1 MGTASRKKTYRPA
14 GCTAVIAWLPTEIRH
29 SLREVS
35 LRTGQTQQELIRRAL
50 RRELPRH
57 ARPEED
63 EA

>member
-1 MGTASRKKTYRPA
+1 M
-14 GCTAVIAWLPTEIRH
+14 IAWLPTEIRH